1 MRNRPLSNHSANQF
15 AVTHTIR
22 RGTRIALIIAAG
34 ASGAGLGLLGG
45 CDRDEAS
52 KQAVVS
58 GARDLH
64 ALAGGGAAPAIPTLQ
79 KDTYTKVVGTVQ
91 SAVDSG
97 SAGSNAAASLILAQ
111 SQFGLSEGPAA
122 RMAELERESLNR
134 LTVLRATLNQW
145 TTQMVAAEADA
156 SYSTADLIEANTQRI
171 AELEQKIRAANK
183 AQADLEARVALLRK
197 QAQAKIEQAQPHQ
210 LAYAELRQQAGT
222 MNAVNGM
229 SIIEQAAARKRQ
241 GDQLMNEA
249 AALTAQ
255 ADVLQPQADEAALQ
269 ARQFA
274 NQKASL
280 EQSNQSLAAGET
292 AAKDQA
298 AKSRDEARTA
308 EADLLGQLD
317 ELRKL
322 RSGPLAESTADT
334 LNALQKALTSVR
346 KAQTDSAAQARIA
359 IGGYQQAI
367 GDINLQAA
375 SGHRQF
381 AAFLESLANVKPA
394 FPSAAALGEESNKVK
409 ESEKAALDAAKAAYE
424 EANSAYSGV
433 PVRGEV
439 KERLQKVGETLDVVS
454 KWVAGEAVDIS
465 GILKVRASETPAPIA
480 SDQSTSATEQAAPAG
495 AEAEIRQII
504 TRVLDAGRTGN
515 TSGVRELFLTNS
527 AEEAAFVDASIA
539 FQGAFGALEQAT
551 QKAFG
556 EGLIAA
562 LARNPM
568 LAQVKDT
575 LAAAQTATAADFQI
589 VVSGDSAT
597 ASSSSAPI
605 PMEFARTNGQW
616 KVLTQYDTL
625 VAALPEAQRGLLT
638 RQFEV
643 MATSAQ
649 GALADL
655 NTGVLKSADAVVN
668 SFMLKLQPAMM
679 QIMQEQ
685 MQQGGAG

>member
-1 MRNRPLSNHSANQF
+1 MRNRPLSSHSANELPTPHR
-15 AVTHTIR
+15 VR
-22 RGTRIALIIAAG
+22 RGARVALVIAASAG
-34 ASGAGLGLLGG
+34 GAGLAMLGG
-45 CDRDEAS
+45 CDRDDAS

-64 ALAGGGAAPAIPTLQ
+64 ALAGGGAAPAIPALQ
-79 KDTYTKVVGTVQ
+79 KDTYTRVVGTVQ
-91 SAVDSG
+91 PVADSG
-97 SAGSNAAASLILAQ
+97 SPGTNAAASLILAQ
-111 SQFGLSEGPAA
+111 SQFGLSEAPAA

-156 SYSTADLIEANTQRI
+156 SYSTTELIGVNNQRI
-171 AELEQKIRAANK
+171 AELEQQITAANK

-197 QAQAKIEQAQPHQ
+197 QAQARIEQAEPHQ

-222 MNAVNGM
+222 LNAVAGM
-229 SIIEQAAARKRQ
+229 SVVEQAAARKRQ

-269 ARQFA
+269 ARQLA
-274 NQKASL
+274 NQKSSL
-280 EQSNQSLAAGET
+280 EQSNVSLAAGET

-298 AKSRDEARTA
+298 AKAREEARKA

-322 RSGPLAESTADT
+322 RAGPLAEATADT
-334 LNALQKALTSVR
+334 LNALQKAVTSVR
-346 KAQTDSAAQARIA
+346 KAQTDSAPQAKVA
-359 IGGYQQAI
+359 IGSYQQAI

-381 AAFLESLANVKPA
+381 AAFLHSLANVKPA
-394 FPSAAALGEESNKVK
+394 FPGAAGLGEESVKIK

-454 KWVAGEAVDIS
+454 KWVSGEAVDVS
-465 GILKVRASETPAPIA
+465 GILKVRAAEASVAPSPDSPTSEPVAA
-480 SDQSTSATEQAAPAG
+480 ATG
-495 AEAEIRQII
+495 DEAEIRQII
-504 TRVLDAGRTGN
+504 ARVLDAGRTGN
-515 TSGVRELFLTNS
+515 TAGVRELYLTS
-527 AEEAAFVDASIA
+527 SPEEAAFVDASIA
-539 FQGAFGALEQAT
+539 FQSAFGQLEQAT

-575 LAAAQTATAADFQI
+575 LAAAQSASAADFQI

-605 PMEFARTNGQW
+605 PMEFARSNGQW

-655 NTGVLKSADAVVN
+655 NSGVLKSADAVVN